1 MSKQSVTE
9 QVQDFMKFR
18 LNEAKEA
25 AEQIQDCPACG
36 GSGTTGTW
44 DKYVLCQT
52 CNGQRFIVK
61 S

>member
-1 MSKQSVTE
+1 MKQSATE
-9 QVQDFMKFR
+9 KVQSIMRFR
-18 LNEAKEA
+18 LDEIKEA

-36 GSGTTGTW
+36 GSGTSGTW
-44 DKYVLCQT
+44 GKYVLCQT